1 MPESIYLLL
10 EPAQPAF
17 LSRNPVMKKL
27 NVGLIGY
34 GFMGRAHANAFRKVS
49 NFFDLE
55 YQPVLKAVCA
65 RDLAKVKSFASKWGF
80 ESSETDWRK
89 LINRDDID
97 LIDIACPNDMHR
109 EIAIAAAKAGKMIL
123 CEKPLS
129 MDGPEGLKMV
139 QAVEKAGVPNMV
151 WYNYRRIP
159 AVTLARQLIDEGR
172 LGRIF
177 HYRAKFLQ
185 DWTIS
190 KDLPQGGAGL
200 WRLDVKVAGSGVTGD
215 LLAHCIDTA
224 IWLNGSIDKVNAMT
238 ETFVKQRKHNLTGK
252 VEKVGI
258 DDACAFLARFK
269 NGSLATFESTRYAR
283 GHKALY
289 TFEINGEHASIF
301 WDLHDLHRLQY
312 FEHKDEGR
320 LRGWRSIHVTD
331 GDHPYMGKWWVPG
344 LQIGYE
350 HSFVHQVADFLEGVA
365 KDKPAS
371 PTFRDALETQYV
383 CDAVLKSAKTDRWE
397 KVPKAK

>member
-1 MPESIYLLL
+1 
-10 EPAQPAF
+10 
-17 LSRNPVMKKL
+17 MKKL
-27 NVGLIGY
+27 NIGLIGY
-34 GFMGRAHANAFRKVS
+34 GFMGRAHSNAFCKVS

-55 YQPVLKAVCA
+55 YEPVLKAVCA
-65 RDLAKVKSFASKWGF
+65 RDDQKVKTFAAKWGY
-80 ESSETDWRK
+80 ESHETDWRK
-89 LINRDDID
+89 LLARKDID
-97 LIDIACPNDMHR
+97 LVDIACPNDMHK

-129 MDGPEGLKMV
+129 MNGPEGLKMV
-139 QAVEKAGVPNMV
+139 EAVEKAGVPNMV
-151 WYNYRRIP
+151 WYNYRRVP
-159 AVTLARQLIDEGR
+159 AVALAKQLIDEGR

-224 IWLNGSIDKVNAMT
+224 IWLNGGFQTVNAMT

-252 VEKVGI
+252 VEEVGI
-258 DDACAFLARFK
+258 DDACAFLARFQ

-312 FEHKDEGR
+312 FDHRDEGR
-320 LRGWRSIHVTD
+320 VRGWRSIHVSD
-331 GDHPYMGKWWVPG
+331 GDHPYMNKWWVPG

-365 KDKPAS
+365 KGKPAS

-383 CDAVLKSAKTDRWE
+383 CDAVLKSAQTGSWQ
-397 KVPKAK
+397 KVSHADKKPG

>member
-1 MPESIYLLL
+1 
-10 EPAQPAF
+10 
-17 LSRNPVMKKL
+17 MKKL
-27 NVGLIGY
+27 NIGIIGY
-34 GFMGRAHANAFRKVS
+34 GFMGRTHSNAFRKVN
-49 NFFDLE
+49 NFFDLK

-65 RDLAKVKSFASKWGF
+65 RDAGKAQAFADRWGY
-80 ESSETDWRK
+80 ESIETDWRR
-89 LINRDDID
+89 LIERDDID
-97 LIDIACPNDMHR
+97 VIDIASPNNTHA
-109 EIAIAAAKAGKMIL
+109 EIAIAAAKAGKMIM

-129 MDGPEGLKMV
+129 MDGPEGIKMV
-139 QAVEKAGVPNMV
+139 KAVEKAGVPNMV
-151 WYNYRRIP
+151 WYNYRRVP
-159 AVTLARQLIDEGR
+159 AVTYAKQLIDEGR

-190 KDLPQGGAGL
+190 KDLPQGGTAL

-224 IWLNGSIDKVNAMT
+224 LWLNGSIDNVNAMT
-238 ETFVKQRKHNLTGK
+238 ETFVKERKHNLTGK

-289 TFEINGEHASIF
+289 TFEINGEHASIA

-312 FEHKDEGR
+312 FDHRDEGP
-320 LRGWRSIHVTD
+320 LRGWRSVHVTD
-331 GDHPYMGKWWVPG
+331 GEHPYMKNWWVPG

-350 HSFVHQVADFLEGVA
+350 HSFVHQLADFLDAIATG
-365 KDKPAS
+365 KPAH
-371 PTFRDALETQYV
+371 PTFRDALETQRV
-383 CDAVLKSAKTDRWE
+383 CDAVLSSAKSGQWE
-397 KVPKAK
+397 QVTRNA

>member
-1 MPESIYLLL
+1 
-10 EPAQPAF
+10 
-17 LSRNPVMKKL
+17 MKPL
-27 NVGLIGY
+27 NIGLIGY
-34 GFMGRAHANAFRKVS
+34 GFMGRAHSNAFRKVR

-55 YQPVLKAVCA
+55 YQPVLKAICG
-65 RDLAKVKSFASKWGF
+65 REEAKVKAFAGKWGY
-80 ESSETDWRK
+80 ESHETDWRK
-89 LINRDDID
+89 LLAREDID
-97 LIDIACPNDMHR
+97 LVDIACPNDMHK

-129 MDGPEGLKMV
+129 MNGPEGLKMV
-139 QAVEKAGVPNMV
+139 EAVEKAGVPNMV

-159 AVTLARQLIDEGR
+159 AVTLAKQLIDEGR

-224 IWLNGSIDKVNAMT
+224 VWLNGRIDRVNAMT

-252 VEKVGI
+252 VQKVGI
-258 DDACAFLARFK
+258 DDACAFLARFG

-289 TFEINGEHASIF
+289 TFEINGEHASIS

-312 FEHKDEGR
+312 FDHRDEGR
-320 LRGWRSIHVTD
+320 VRGWRSIHVSD
-331 GDHPYMGKWWVPG
+331 GDHPYMDKWWVPG

-365 KDKPAS
+365 KGRPAS

-383 CDAVLKSAKTDRWE
+383 CDAVLKSAKTSKWE
-397 KVPKAK
+397 KVRA

>member
-1 MPESIYLLL
+1 
-10 EPAQPAF
+10 
-17 LSRNPVMKKL
+17 MKKL
-27 NVGLIGY
+27 NVGLIGC
-34 GFMGRAHANAFRKVS
+34 GFMGRTHSNASRRVN
-49 NFFDLE
+49 NFFDLA
-55 YQPVLKAVCA
+55 YQPVLKAVCDLDEA
-65 RDLAKVKSFASKWGF
+65 RAKAFAAQWGY
-80 ESSETDWRK
+80 ESYETDWRK
-89 LINRDDID
+89 LIARKDID
-97 LIDIACPNDMHR
+97 LVDITLPNNMHR
-109 EIAIAAAKAGKMIL
+109 EVAIAAAKAGKMIL
-123 CEKPLS
+123 CEKPLARN
-129 MDGPEGLKMV
+129 GPEGLKMV
-139 QAVEKAGVPNMV
+139 QAIEKAGVPNMV
-151 WYNYRRIP
+151 SYNYRRIP
-159 AVTLARQLIDEGR
+159 AVTLAKQLIDEGR

-190 KDLPQGGAGL
+190 KDLPQGGPGL

-224 IWLNGSIDKVNAMT
+224 LWLNGSIDKVNAMT
-238 ETFVKQRKHNLTGK
+238 ETFIKQRKHTETGK

-312 FEHKDEGR
+312 FEHRDEGR

-350 HSFVHQVADFLEGVA
+350 HSFVHQLADFLDGLA
-365 KDKPAS
+365 KRKPAH

-397 KVPKAK
+397 KVAKAK